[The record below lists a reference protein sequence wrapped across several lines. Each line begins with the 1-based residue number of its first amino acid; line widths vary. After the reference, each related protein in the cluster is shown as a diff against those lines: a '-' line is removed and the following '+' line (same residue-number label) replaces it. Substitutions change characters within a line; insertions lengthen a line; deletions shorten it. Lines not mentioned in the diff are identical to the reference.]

1 MPKNSSRWNRAR
13 SWGIPLVALAAGAGL
28 GAGAMVLWGT
38 DSEPTQAAFGAAED
52 SSQQTL
58 TVELQ
63 TLEESVSATG
73 TVAAVTSG
81 SLAFEASGK
90 VIAVNFEAGDVVE
103 AGDVIA
109 QIDTLQL
116 TASLR
121 AAESDL
127 AQGEASVADLED
139 ADDGSDASTAKIAS
153 AEARVAVLQQSV
165 DDATDAMSDAQLV
178 ADISGLVT
186 TQSYALGDVVSTGAG
201 SAAQAS
207 TGTTS
212 TGVSI
217 VGQDAWTVSVSLSE
231 DEVAL
236 IAEGDQVT
244 FTADD
249 VDDFYGIVTDISN
262 LPSTTSGSATYA
274 VDLDVTGTVAG
285 LFDGTSVTADIAYL
299 RQVDVLA
306 IPTNA
311 ITTVDDVSTVTVVD
325 DEGTETER
333 TVTLG
338 DSVGSYTPILDGLTE
353 GEQLLVTVTISAGSS
368 GTDDTQFPGDFPAGG
383 FGDGEVPAGGM
394 GGPPGN

>member
-1 MPKNSSRWNRAR
+1 
-13 SWGIPLVALAAGAGL
+13 
-28 GAGAMVLWGT
+28 MVLWGT